1 MFEVVRNAGWFS
13 AQRAS
18 GYGKAILLLMLL
30 AFIPYYLVGVGLITP
45 EGEVVGSDFLNFWSA
60 GKAVLVGDP
69 AAAYN
74 EDFMREVQAGAVPG
88 APLYHY
94 MYAPPFLIIFSVLAL
109 LPYEAA
115 MLLWVGLTYFIYL
128 VMAAKLI
135 PVNGA
140 IWPIAAFPAALVVAG
155 HGQTSFVV
163 FAVFAAGFFAL
174 PNRPFIGGLILGL
187 LLMKPHLA
195 VLLPVAMLAAR
206 NWSAVAG
213 GALSVGSLIGAGLL
227 LFGPETYRAYQ
238 ISFDVGGQVLQG
250 GVPYFSMVSIYAAI
264 MLATGDYVLA
274 ITVQA
279 LLTCIAVVIVWM
291 VWRREYDVYA
301 KGSVLVLCA
310 LLATPYSYD
319 YDLLLLMFPIA
330 WLTREG
336 IANGFR
342 PWEKSLIA
350 LCWWLPLGARAIGK
364 AAGLNLAPLVV
375 AICLAVVLHKIT
387 RAHSTPRPPN

>member
-1 MFEVVRNAGWFS
+1 
-13 AQRAS
+13 
-18 GYGKAILLLMLL
+18 
-30 AFIPYYLVGVGLITP
+30 
-45 EGEVVGSDFLNFWSA
+45 
-60 GKAVLVGDP
+60 
-69 AAAYN
+69 
-74 EDFMREVQAGAVPG
+74 
-88 APLYHY
+88 
-94 MYAPPFLIIFSVLAL
+94 
-109 LPYEAA
+109 
-115 MLLWVGLTYFIYL
+115 
-128 VMAAKLI
+128 
-135 PVNGA
+135 
-140 IWPIAAFPAALVVAG
+140 
-155 HGQTSFVV
+155 
-163 FAVFAAGFFAL
+163 
-174 PNRPFIGGLILGL
+174 
-187 LLMKPHLA
+187 MKPHLA

-387 RAHSTPRPPN
+387 RAHSTPRPPI